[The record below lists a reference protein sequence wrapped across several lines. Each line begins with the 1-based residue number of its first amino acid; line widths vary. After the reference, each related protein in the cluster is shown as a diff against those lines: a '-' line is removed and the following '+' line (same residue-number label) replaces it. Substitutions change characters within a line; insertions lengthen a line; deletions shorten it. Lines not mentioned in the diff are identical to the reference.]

1 MLTAQMVSYWTNFAK
16 TGNPNGD
23 GLPEWP
29 QYGGENW
36 LAMEANTGQ
45 QTRAVKNWR
54 GEKLDALSEGL
65 MTKLSELG
73 ALTAAAGPAKPA
85 GTIARD

>member
-1 MLTAQMVSYWTNFAK
+1 
-16 TGNPNGD
+16 
-23 GLPEWP
+23 
-29 QYGGENW
+29 
-36 LAMEANTGQ
+36 MEANTGQ

-65 MTKLSELG
+65 MTKLSELE